1 MNRDL
6 PKHCSYAPCRKKG
19 PYIYFVKDGSRVTM
33 PGRYPLDQTSAEF
46 WAKYAKCLKGQ
57 AALNVG
63 RRTLGELIKKYRA
76 SDEFAGLRAGTT
88 QKTYNRY
95 LKRLNERAATFGQTF
110 KKPI

>member
-76 SDEFAGLRAGTT
+76 KECC
-88 QKTYNRY
+88 YNKGY
-95 LKRLNERAATFGQTF
+95 NY
-110 KKPI
+110 PIYNF